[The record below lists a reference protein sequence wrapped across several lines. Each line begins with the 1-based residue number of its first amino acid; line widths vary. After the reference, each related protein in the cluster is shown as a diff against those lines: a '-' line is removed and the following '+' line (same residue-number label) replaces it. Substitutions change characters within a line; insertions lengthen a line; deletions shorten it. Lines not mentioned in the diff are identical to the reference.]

1 VSALVD
7 RIVARLDSMLLE
19 FAGSR
24 DESAYVRVREIM
36 ASHPDYRERDAFL
49 ERSLAVIDGKIGTLL
64 VHTSVL
70 TVVAVLIAVFTPKL
84 VALLAGLIAAVLM
97 AICALLL
104 RCTRVFGAADFGMSE
119 TLTANL
125 ILDRMASQISLRTN
139 VYRKA
144 LRVATVATLAYVP
157 LLLVAAVAVLAR

>member
-1 VSALVD
+1 VASLVD
-7 RIVARLDSMLLE
+7 RIVARLDRMLLD
-19 FAGSR
+19 FAGAR

-36 ASHPDYRERDAFL
+36 ASHPEYRERDAFL

-70 TVVAVLIAVFTPKL
+70 TAVAVLVAVFTPKL
-84 VALLAGLIAAVLM
+84 PAFLAGVLAAVLL
-97 AICALLL
+97 AVSALLL
-104 RCTRVFGAADFGMSE
+104 RCTRVFGAADFAASE
-119 TLTANL
+119 TLTATL

-157 LLLVAAVAVLAR
+157 LLLVAAVGVLAR